1 MKNILLKIIFTFL
14 YLAQFSLGTVVI
26 DNPSTGTININVSQT
41 SINRLVLPSKII
53 DIAYSKEKG
62 LDIQLN
68 ENQAF
73 IKYVPIKKENIRNI
87 GNKTEVIG
95 DPEILYNKAKE
106 AEVFFITTGK
116 TFSFMLNPKNIEAQT
131 IIVNDFSADKKE
143 ILKYEIED
151 DYIATLSKITESVL
165 KGGTPQGYK
174 LKKRL
179 EPLKD
184 LKDIKISY
192 LNLYEGVLYQAHLL
206 EVKNKTKEAIIL
218 NPKEFIP
225 IAEDS
230 PKSISIYYDNEVN
243 HLLPLGYAKV
253 VIITKAKR

>member
-1 MKNILLKIIFTFL
+1 MKNKVLLTLFAFL
-14 YLAQFSLGTVVI
+14 SLAQFSFGAVVI
-26 DNPSTGTININVSQT
+26 DNPSSGTMNINVSQT
-41 SINRLVLPSKII
+41 SVNRLVLPSKII

-73 IKYVPIKKENIRNI
+73 IKYVPTKKENIRTI
-87 GNKTEVIG
+87 GNKAEVVG
-95 DPEILYNKAKE
+95 DPEILYNKAKG
-106 AEVFFITTGK
+106 AEVFFITTSG
-116 TFSFMLNPKNIEAQT
+116 TFSFALNPKNIEAQT

-143 ILKYEIED
+143 ILRYETEN
-151 DYIATLSKITESVL
+151 DYVATLSKITESIL

-174 LKKRL
+174 LKERPKI
-179 EPLKD
+179 LKD
-184 LKDIKISY
+184 LKDITISY
-192 LNLYEGVLYQAHLL
+192 QNRYDGVLYQAHLL

-218 NPKEFIP
+218 NPKEFISL
-225 IAEDS
+225 AEDS

-253 VIITKAKR
+253 VIITKAKK